1 MTEEQLWVPAAQSR
15 RAAVAAPDGPG
26 GGSLPRAERRAGSR
40 APARSTSRAAA
51 VRRRETETPVILVSQ
66 SQRLTDE
73 VSRVAAAAG
82 LQLEVLA
89 EVQAALGRNPEVLLL
104 GSDLAAP
111 ERTGRWRP
119 GPAGR
124 RGTETI
130 LVGTAQDTGMW
141 EAAARL
147 EAARVAVLPA
157 ASGWLAEYLSRRR
170 LLAAGYV
177 LGVIGGCGGAGAS
190 SLACWLAHEAADQGL
205 GTLLVDGD
213 PHGGGLDASLGSGEV
228 PGVRWPDLADVRG
241 SLNPVQL
248 MSALPQV
255 SGFALLSG
263 TPGVAAADA
272 AEGTASA
279 EPDGGEEAA
288 EQSIRAVMDAARA
301 AFALTVVD
309 CARHRPGQ
317 LLLSCDAL
325 LLVVPGRL
333 RPLLA
338 AQSLRRSL
346 GAVPQAVV
354 VRGPLGDG
362 LDEARAAD
370 AVGLSLA
377 GYLPA
382 LRNLEHAEARGLL
395 LERGRRK
402 RIRRVTGQLV
412 QQLAPDLPES
422 AIPAQGARP

>member
-1 MTEEQLWVPAAQSR
+1 MTEEQLWVPAVQSR
-15 RAAVAAPDGPG
+15 RAVLQAQDG
-26 GGSLPRAERRAGSR
+26 AAGSR
-40 APARSTSRAAA
+40 ASSRAGRQTGFRASSRSAA
-51 VRRRETETPVILVSQ
+51 ARPREAEQPVILASQ

-82 LQLEVLA
+82 LGLDVLPDLA
-89 EVQAALGRNPEVLLL
+89 SALGRNPEVLLL
-104 GSDLAAP
+104 GSDLAVDG
-111 ERTGRWRP
+111 TGQRRP
-119 GPAGR
+119 GRAGLH
-124 RGTETI
+124 GAETI
-130 LVGTAQDTGMW
+130 LVGTVQDTGLW

-147 EAARVAVLPA
+147 DVARVAVLPA
-157 ASGWLAEYLSRRR
+157 ASGWLAEHLGRRR
-170 LLAAGYV
+170 ALSAGYV

-205 GTLLVDGD
+205 ETLLVDGD
-213 PHGGGLDASLGSGEV
+213 PNGGGLDASLGSGEV
-228 PGVRWPDLADVRG
+228 PGVRWPDLSDVRG

-248 MSALPQV
+248 VSALPHV

-263 TPGVAAADA
+263 ASLPAAA
-272 AEGTASA
+272 GTDDPGEDPGPA
-279 EPDGGEEAA
+279 EPDAPDEPAEECI
-288 EQSIRAVMDAARA
+288 SAVMDAARA

-333 RPLLA
+333 RPVLA
-338 AQSLRRSL
+338 ARSLRRGL

-382 LRNLEHAEARGLL
+382 QRNLEHAEARGLL

-402 RIRRVTGQLV
+402 PVRRVTGQLLR
-412 QQLAPDLPES
+412 QLAPDLAEPR
-422 AIPAQGARP
+422 APGRGARR